1 MIVEGKETF
10 TPSKCFSGKNSGLKK
25 TVPKTV
31 LDKIRIKRKAFKTD
45 QNYRTKENYNAY
57 VRTRNQVKWTMKKSV
72 KWKETVLAKNIKN
85 DPKSFFAYVSSK
97 TKHKENI
104 ANSSLADGTMTVT
117 DRDKS
122 EASSSFFSSVFTV
135 EDTENIPPF
144 VPRTGSTLSNVEVTV
159 SSTQDR
165 LSKLNV
171 SKSEGP
177 DGIHPR
183 LLKELSEGLAFPLKI
198 LFDKTPKEGKLP
210 KSWKR
215 VEVKPI
221 FKTNNNNNNNN
232 NKIITLVTI
241 DQ

>member
-1 MIVEGKETF
+1 MEECWKLIDGVIVEGKKTF
-10 TPSKCFSGKNSGLKK
+10 IPSKCFSGKNSGLK
-25 TVPKTV
+25 KTV

-122 EASSSFFSSVFTV
+122 EAFSSFFSSVFTV

-144 VPRTGSTLSNVEVTV
+144 VQRTGSTLSNVEVTV
-159 SSTQDR
+159 RGIQDR
-165 LSKLNV
+165 LVKLNV
-171 SKSEGP
+171 SKSKGP
-177 DGIHPR
+177 DRTHPR
-183 LLKELSEGLAFPLKI
+183 LLLKELSEGLTFPLKI

-215 VEVKPI
+215 AEVKPI
-221 FKTNNNNNNNN
+221 FNN
-232 NKIITLVTI
+232 NKKRRINKIK
-241 DQ
+241 